1 MPASDSP
8 APRRAKPRR
17 AARAASAKP
26 AAKPAPAGGRDA
38 VRQIRRLLDIMARL
52 REPGRGCPW
61 DLEQTIDSLKS
72 NLIEE
77 AYEALDAME
86 EGDRAHLAEELGD
99 VLLQVVFQSQIAAEE
114 GSFDFAA
121 VAKGIADKLV
131 RRHPHIFGNVKVS
144 GTRDVLRNWEA
155 IKQTEGKAPRKR
167 VLDGIPRHAPPL
179 HRALLLKK
187 HAARVGFTW
196 PSVDGALDKLAEEI
210 AELRRAIRSRR
221 RARILD
227 ELGDAFFSLVNVAG
241 FLDCDP
247 AAALE
252 HANRK
257 FIARFQAVEDEMA
270 AKGRC
275 LKDCSPAELD
285 AAWHRAKRTVRR

>member
-8 APRRAKPRR
+8 APRRATPRRR
-17 AARAASAKP
+17 AAP

-131 RRHPHIFGNVKVS
+131 RRHPHIFGDTKVS

-155 IKQTEGKAPRKR
+155 IKQTEGRNKVRKR

-187 HAARVGFTW
+187 HAARAGFTW
-196 PSVDGALDKLAEEI
+196 PSVDGALDKLVEEN

-247 AAALE
+247 ALAVE

-270 AKGRC
+270 AKGRR

-285 AAWHRAKRTVRR
+285 AAWHRAKRATRR